1 MLWGRDRAPRDG
13 GGLPH
18 DPFEQE
24 RLMSTTAAASATG
37 TRPAGKQR
45 VGLVLAGLYSLV
57 NIPSVLIP
65 TPDDGDAPPFGILV
79 VGTVVG
85 LVGVVATVAAWR
97 GSSLALRIAAGCII
111 VATLTAVPAF
121 FVDVPMSVKA
131 FTGVA
136 VLVTVAAVALM
147 FSGRRP
153 VSVVD

>member
-1 MLWGRDRAPRDG
+1 
-13 GGLPH
+13 
-18 DPFEQE
+18 
-24 RLMSTTAAASATG
+24 MSTIAAASATG
-37 TRPAGKQR
+37 IQPTSKQK

-65 TPDDGDAPPFGILV
+65 TPGDETGPPFGILV
-79 VGTVVG
+79 IGSIVGV
-85 LVGVVATVAAWR
+85 VGVVATVAAWR

-131 FTGVA
+131 YCGVA